1 MAHDTANPSGAVALI
16 TGAAR
21 RLGAETARTL
31 HAAGLNV
38 VVHYQRSAVEADAL
52 VQTLNR
58 QRPDSA
64 LALGADLHQQTARQK
79 LVAEAAARWGRL
91 DALINN
97 ASAFYPTPLAELTEA
112 QWAELAGSNLT
123 APLFLAQAAAPH
135 LAKTGGCIINMLD
148 ANLARPLRDH
158 PAYLAA
164 KAGLAMLTRALARDL
179 APAVRVN
186 GIAPGAILWPAAEP
200 DATEKDAILRGIPLA
215 RLGAPADIAGAIRF
229 LVCDAPY
236 ITGQILAVDG
246 GRSL

>member
-1 MAHDTANPSGAVALI
+1 MAHDTANSSGAVALI

-21 RLGAETARTL
+21 RLGAETARAL

-38 VVHYQRSAVEADAL
+38 VVHYQRSAAEADAL
-52 VQTLNR
+52 AQTLNR

-64 LALGADLHQQTARQK
+64 LALPADLHRVSNCQK
-79 LVAEAAARWGRL
+79 LIAETVARWGRL
-91 DALINN
+91 DALVNN
-97 ASAFYPTPLAELTEA
+97 ASGFYPTPLAELTEA
-112 QWAELAGSNLT
+112 QWDDLSGSNLK

-135 LAKTGGCIINMLD
+135 LAKTGGCIINMVD

-164 KAGLAMLTRALARDL
+164 KAGLAMLTRALAKDL

-200 DATEKDAILRGIPLA
+200 GAEDKQAILAGIPLG
-215 RLGAPADIAGAIRF
+215 RLGTPADIAGAIRF